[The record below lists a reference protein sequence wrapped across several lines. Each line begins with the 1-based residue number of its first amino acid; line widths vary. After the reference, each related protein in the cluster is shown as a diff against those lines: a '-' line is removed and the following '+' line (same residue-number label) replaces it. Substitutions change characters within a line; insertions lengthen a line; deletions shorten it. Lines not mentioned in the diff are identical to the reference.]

1 MAHELR
7 IAPAMANGIS
17 LDDEKVLR
25 LLHID
30 EELVDICQWLRE
42 ERETEL
48 IARLIPLT
56 DELTR
61 LLDEL
66 GLENVR

>member
-1 MAHELR
+1 
-7 IAPAMANGIS
+7 MANEIA
-17 LDDEKVLR
+17 LDDEKILR

-30 EELVDICQWLRE
+30 EELLNICQWLSQQ
-42 ERETEL
+42 RETA
-48 IARLIPLT
+48 IVARLIPLT

-66 GLENVR
+66 GLEKA

>member
-1 MAHELR
+1 MARELLFAPSMTNE
-7 IAPAMANGIS
+7 IA
-17 LDDEKVLR
+17 LDDEKILR

-30 EELVDICQWLRE
+30 EELLNICQWLSQQ
-42 ERETEL
+42 RETA
-48 IARLIPLT
+48 IVARLIPLT

-66 GLENVR
+66 GLEKA

>member
-1 MAHELR
+1 
-7 IAPAMANGIS
+7 MANRIE

-30 EELVDICQWLRE
+30 EELIVICQWLRE
-42 ERETEL
+42 HRETAL

-66 GLENVR
+66 GLDKVQ